1 MSQND
6 YIYLYAE
13 KKANRF
19 NMYCLLAMCFLAFL
33 SLILNEVGI
42 FTQDKAI
49 TRFSMFGLITTDII
63 PFLIYIIHDKIL
75 KKEKSVLEM
84 PFFKVLIIIFSYF
97 SIIDICIV
105 FSFQAVLLL
114 AIPPLF
120 AAQYKTKRSVFLVL
134 LTITLLSIPFVT
146 YASYFYGIY
155 DANLLKPLTQEEAN
169 DVVYGIQNRLNIA
182 TPKRMLEVFFHYV
195 LPRMVCISVIDF
207 IAIIIN
213 GRTSNMIF
221 EQVKLNDK
229 VNEEIR
235 KKSEMQKSV
244 IEDLADIIE
253 SRDIETGEHIK
264 RTKKY
269 VTILVDAMKN
279 NDKYKDIL
287 TDKYCDNIINAA
299 PLHDIGKIVVSDLI
313 LCKPGKLTDEEF
325 DKMKIHTTKGGDIIK
340 NILKDLGDE
349 DFLNVAYDIATFH
362 HEKWNGKGY
371 PQNLAGTDIPL
382 PARIMAIADVFDA
395 LVAERVY
402 KKPMP
407 VDKAINI
414 IIEDAGT
421 HFDPNLV
428 EIFKTVEDKFIEVSK
443 E

>member
-325 DKMKIHTTKGGDIIK
+325 DKMKTHTTKGGDIIK